1 MIFLIYISSVL
12 NDIFTEKLSIMST
25 SIINTIRVYE
35 RKGVDDANLIGDLSD
50 KNENIL
56 KLIKPI
62 C

>member
-35 RKGVDDANLIGDLSD
+35 RKRVDDANLIGDLSD

-56 KLIKPI
+56 
-62 C
+62 